1 MTDVNDHV
9 QLNPGVGGATIA
21 TDFVDNSHFQIVK
34 IAYGAG
40 STSPN
45 DVKRDRPL
53 PVTIQQSTSA
63 LYSDKYVAVA
73 GSTDGTS
80 AVAITGDISVSVAT
94 VGISGGTIT
103 AIVDGVSSDI
113 RSVASGVKIGVHTIS
128 PDVLA
133 VTGNVDVD
141 NQVDVNIANVDLP
154 TTIHAGLHPV
164 TNVASSIGT
173 AVCKTGVRVKN
184 SGLTACYLND
194 RYLLSPG
201 ENIFIEV
208 DNVSKVTALSG
219 GDSGNPLTGEIRW
232 IAT

>member
-73 GSTDGTS
+73 GSTDGTTPVS
-80 AVAITGDISVSVAT
+80 ITGGVSVSVGS

-154 TTIHAGLHPV
+154 TMPFTGSSPGS
-164 TNVASSIGT
+164 ASEILLGT
-173 AVCKTGVRVKN
+173 AELKTGVRIKN
-184 SGLTACYLND
+184 LGPDAYVLVGDYVLD
-194 RYLLSPG
+194 PG
-201 ENIFIEV
+201 ENIFIEISSLA
-208 DNVSKVTALSG
+208 NVPAVLSPV
-219 GDSGNPLTGEIRW
+219 GNSVCW

>member
-73 GSTDGTS
+73 GSTDGTTPVS
-80 AVAITGDISVSVAT
+80 ITGGVSVSVGS

-128 PDVLA
+128 PDTVA

-154 TTIHAGLHPV
+154 TTTFTGYAPGS
-164 TNVASSIGT
+164 ASEIVLGDHEL
-173 AVCKTGVRVKN
+173 KTGVRIKN
-184 SGLTACYLND
+184 LGPSGQVLVGNYFLD
-194 RYLLSPG
+194 PG
-201 ENIFIEV
+201 ENIFIEISSLA
-208 DNVSKVTALSG
+208 NVPAVLSP
-219 GDSGNPLTGEIRW
+219 DAAVCW